1 MSGIPRRSIAVLANR
16 TAGKGRSAYLF
27 DEVLARLGRDGAQV
41 IPLTAHDTASAR
53 AAAAEAVGGGV
64 DALVACGG
72 DGTVHVAVQAVAGT
86 GTPLGIVPA
95 GTGNDF
101 ADAVGVPADPL
112 AAADAVATALASG
125 TSRAV
130 DAVRTSHGQPDDRGW
145 WSTILCAGFDS
156 AVNERA
162 NRMRWPRGP
171 RRYDLAILAELFRL
185 RPHAF
190 TLELDGEPWSGP
202 AVLVAVGNCPS
213 YGGGMRMC
221 PAADPTDGLLDV
233 TIVGSVSRSTLIR
246 VKPRLYEGTHVDH
259 PLVTTA
265 RAATV
270 TLTAPGVGAYADG
283 EPLGPLPITMACVP
297 GALRLLLPSGPVRPG

>member
-1 MSGIPRRSIAVLANR
+1 MSGGARRTVAVLANQS
-16 TAGKGRSAYLF
+16 AGKGRSAHLF
-27 DEVLARLGRDGAQV
+27 GEILTRLGAGGAHIV
-41 IPLTAHDTASAR
+41 RLDAHDTDSAR
-53 AAAAEAVGGGV
+53 AAAAEAVASEV

-86 GTPLGIVPA
+86 STPLGIIPA

-112 AAADAVATALASG
+112 AAAEAVGTALTAG
-125 TSRAV
+125 TTRAV
-130 DAVRTSHGQPDDRGW
+130 DAVRVSGDQAPDRW

-171 RRYDLAILAELFRL
+171 RRYDVAILAELFRL
-185 RPHAF
+185 APHTF
-190 TLELDGEPWSGP
+190 TLELDGEAWTGP

-221 PAADPTDGLLDV
+221 PGADPTDGLLDV
-233 TIVGSVSRSTLIR
+233 TIVGPVSRTTLIR
-246 VKPRLYEGTHVDH
+246 VKPRLRLGTHVEH
-259 PLVTTA
+259 PLVTTL
-265 RAATV
+265 RAQSVTV
-270 TLTAPGVGAYADG
+270 TAHGVGAYADG
-283 EPLGPLPITMACVP
+283 EPLGPLPVRSQCVP
-297 GALRLLLPSGPVRPG
+297 GALRLLLPAD